1 MGSAVSPAIRFQA
14 DRLRYPGMQLREIL
28 IWKNWLYLNSTRF
41 DRYDYNVR
49 LGDGVD
55 PGPSFPESSRRMW
68 IANSMKRV
76 DVVAVKGGHVTL
88 IEVEENPGMTAFG
101 QLAGYQ
107 VLWRNRVQAG
117 GPPAVHI
124 SLGVERFFPADLP
137 LDPSPGLLLVCA
149 RVGNDALA
157 VARSSGVIVEVVPTD
172 FSVLKPQSA
181 AS

>member
-1 MGSAVSPAIRFQA
+1 MGSTASPAIRMQA
-14 DRLRYPGMQLREIL
+14 DRLKFPGMQVREIL

-41 DRYDYNVR
+41 DRYEYNVR

-55 PGPSFPESSRRMW
+55 PGQSYPDSSRRMW

-76 DVVAVKGGHVTL
+76 DVVAVRGGHVTL

-107 VLWRNRVQAG
+107 TLWRNRVAAG
-117 GPPAVHI
+117 GSPAVHTQ
-124 SLGVERFFPADLP
+124 LDVEKFFPADLP
-137 LDPSPGLLLVCA
+137 SDPNPSLLLVSA

-157 VARSSGVIVEVVPTD
+157 VAKSAGVAVEVVPTD
-172 FSVLKPQSA
+172 FSSLKAPLK
-181 AS
+181 